1 MNASPTARWQCPP
14 KTVIVGVDFE
24 DASARALAIAGIV
37 ASAFDARLI
46 ALHAERFEPP
56 RYFTPEQIER
66 LEAERRTAQ
75 AAATDHL
82 ARFSAAASSHKIES
96 SVVDEPPVDAL
107 LDAASTAD
115 LIIVGTHGRR
125 GPGRWWL
132 GSVAERIVRAATI
145 PVLVTRAADTPA
157 RDVFEHVALV
167 HHGGA
172 VDQPARACA
181 EHLASIS
188 GGRVIGGGA
197 VMQCEAG
204 VMERASLVVMA
215 TGSDRPSWG
224 MTDPVARVLGACQ
237 RPVLFI
243 PARGTHL

>member
-14 KTVIVGVDFE
+14 RTVLVGVDFE
-24 DASARALAIAGIV
+24 GASARALAIAGIV
-37 ASAFDARLI
+37 ASAYDARLI

-66 LEAERRTAQ
+66 LEAERRSAQ
-75 AAATDHL
+75 IAAADHL
-82 ARFSAAASSHKIES
+82 ARFSAAATSHRVES
-96 SVVDEPPVDAL
+96 RVVDEPPVDAI

-132 GSVAERIVRAATI
+132 GSVAERIVRGATI

-157 RDVFEHVALV
+157 RDVFEHIVLV
-167 HHGGA
+167 RYGGD
-172 VDQPARACA
+172 VDQTARGCA
-181 EHLASIS
+181 EHLSGLA
-188 GGRVIGGGA
+188 GGRVIDGGPA
-197 VMQCEAG
+197 THCEAG
-204 VMERASLVVMA
+204 IIERASLVVMA

-243 PARGTHL
+243 PAQ

>member
-1 MNASPTARWQCPP
+1 MNTSLTVLWQCPP
-14 KTVIVGVDFE
+14 RTVLVGVDFE
-24 DASARALAIAGIV
+24 DASARALALAGIV
-37 ASAFDARLI
+37 ATAFDARLI

-56 RYFTPEQIER
+56 RYFTLEQIER

-75 AAATDHL
+75 TAAADHL
-82 ARFSAAASSHKIES
+82 ARFSAAASSHRVES
-96 SVVDEPPVDAL
+96 RVVDEPPVDAL

-115 LIIVGTHGRR
+115 LIVVGTHGRR

-157 RDVFEHVALV
+157 RDVFEHIVLV
-167 HHGGA
+167 RHGGD

-188 GGRVIGGGA
+188 GGRVIDGGT

-204 VMERASLVVMA
+204 VMARATLVVMA
-215 TGSDRPSWG
+215 TGNDRPSWG
-224 MTDPVARVLGACQ
+224 ITDPIARVLGACQ

-243 PARGTHL
+243 PAQ

>member
-1 MNASPTARWQCPP
+1 MNTSPTVLSQCSPR
-14 KTVIVGVDFE
+14 TVIVGVDFE

-37 ASAFDARLI
+37 AAAFDARLI

-56 RYFTPEQIER
+56 RYFTLEQIER

-75 AAATDHL
+75 TAAADHL
-82 ARFSAAASSHKIES
+82 ARFSAAASSHRVES
-96 SVVDEPPVDAL
+96 RVVDEPPVDAL
-107 LDAASTAD
+107 LAAASSAD
-115 LIIVGTHGRR
+115 LIVVGTHGRR

-157 RDVFEHVALV
+157 RDAFEHIVLV
-167 HHGGA
+167 RHGGD
-172 VDQPARACA
+172 VDQTARACA

-188 GGRVIGGGA
+188 GGRVIDAGPA
-197 VMQCEAG
+197 TQCEAG
-204 VMERASLVVMA
+204 VIERASLVVMA

-224 MTDPVARVLGACQ
+224 ITDPVARVLGACQ

-243 PARGTHL
+243 PAR

>member
-1 MNASPTARWQCPP
+1 MNTSPTVLWQCPP
-14 KTVIVGVDFE
+14 RTVIAGVDFE
-24 DASARALAIAGIV
+24 DASARALALAGTV
-37 ASAFDARLI
+37 AAAFDARLI

-56 RYFTPEQIER
+56 RYFTLEQIER

-75 AAATDHL
+75 TAAADHL
-82 ARFSAAASSHKIES
+82 ARFAAAATSHRVES
-96 SVVDEPPVDAL
+96 RVVDEPPVDAL
-107 LDAASTAD
+107 LNAASAAD
-115 LIIVGTHGRR
+115 LIVVGTHGRR

-157 RDVFEHVALV
+157 RDVFEHIVLV
-167 HHGGA
+167 RHGGD

-188 GGRVIGGGA
+188 GGRVIDGGL

-204 VMERASLVVMA
+204 VMARATVVVVA

-224 MTDPVARVLGACQ
+224 ITDPVARVLGACQ

-243 PARGTHL
+243 PAQ

>member
-1 MNASPTARWQCPP
+1 MNTSPTVLWQCPP
-14 KTVIVGVDFE
+14 KTVLVGVDFE
-24 DASARALAIAGIV
+24 DAAARALAIAGIV

-46 ALHAERFEPP
+46 VLHAERFEPP
-56 RYFTPEQIER
+56 RYFTLEQIEL

-75 AAATDHL
+75 TAAADHL
-82 ARFSAAASSHKIES
+82 ARFSAAASSHRVES
-96 SVVDEPPVDAL
+96 RVVDEPPVDAL

-115 LIIVGTHGRR
+115 LIVVGTYGRH

-145 PVLVTRAADTPA
+145 PVLVTRASDTPA
-157 RDVFEHVALV
+157 RDVFEHIALV
-167 HHGGA
+167 HHGSD

-188 GGRVIGGGA
+188 GGRVIDAGPA
-197 VMQCEAG
+197 TQCEAG
-204 VMERASLVVMA
+204 VIERASLVVMA

-224 MTDPVARVLGACQ
+224 ITDPVARVLGACQ

-243 PARGTHL
+243 PAR

>member
-1 MNASPTARWQCPP
+1 VNASPTVPWQWPP
-14 KTVIVGVDFE
+14 KTVLVGVDFG

-37 ASAFDARLI
+37 ASAFDSRLR

-56 RYFTPEQIER
+56 RYFTPEQIAR
-66 LEAERRTAQ
+66 LEAERRMAQ
-75 AAATDHL
+75 AAAVDHL
-82 ARFSAAASSHKIES
+82 ARFASEASSYRVES

-145 PVLVTRAADTPA
+145 PVLVTRASDTPA
-157 RDVFEHVALV
+157 RDVLGHIALV
-167 HHGGA
+167 HDGSAAGDA
-172 VDQPARACA
+172 ARACA
-181 EHLASIS
+181 EHLAGIA
-188 GGRVIGGGA
+188 GGRVIEGGA
-197 VMQCEAG
+197 AAQCEAG
-204 VMERASLVVMA
+204 VMQRASLVVMA
-215 TGSDRPSWG
+215 IGSDGPSWG
-224 MTDPVARVLGACQ
+224 ITDPVARVLGACQ

-243 PARGTHL
+243 PAR